1 MSNKKYFVICLVV
14 SIVMILSGIASI
26 VSHFVSPSEAVTMLI
41 LGIVNVS
48 AGIVFL
54 CVALMYKNKENK

>member
-1 MSNKKYFVICLVV
+1 
-14 SIVMILSGIASI
+14 MILSGIASI